1 MRQRPPTAALHKP
14 ATRSAIA
21 ATASTSSADA
31 GALGCS
37 LSGSGP
43 SLFALCRGEE
53 IAARVADGMTAAI
66 KTHIGGEP
74 QVYMSRIT
82 GKGARVL
89 SCVS

>member
-1 MRQRPPTAALHKP
+1 
-14 ATRSAIA
+14 
-21 ATASTSSADA
+21 
-31 GALGCS
+31 
-37 LSGSGP
+37 
-43 SLFALCRGEE
+43 
-53 IAARVADGMTAAI
+53 VADGMTAAI